1 MISVE
6 KPTEKPV
13 LKKETPGTSVEQAG
27 RLREVR
33 KAELH
38 SGDWVQVRTANS
50 TYSIRVLEEGIYSVS
65 GGWFDRQGLSPLR
78 TTITGCTWGRRALK
92 PDFVA
97 ACGLH
102 LEFGNGVVTSRI
114 QEIDVTRFGE
124 HSNN

>member
-6 KPTEKPV
+6 KADERPV
-13 LKKETPGTSVEQAG
+13 LKTEPLGTSVEQAG
-27 RLREVR
+27 RSREVR

-50 TYSIRVLEEGIYSVS
+50 IYSIRVLEEGIYSVS
-65 GGWFDRQGLSPLR
+65 GGWFDRRGLSPLK
-78 TTITGCTWGRRALK
+78 TTITGCRWDRRALK
-92 PDFVA
+92 PDIVA

-114 QEIDVTRFGE
+114 QEIAVTRFGD
-124 HSNN
+124 HSNT